1 MNTDTKRSLKFY
13 ASTDGSSIWASKGS
27 HGKKIIVGGTLHFG
41 GLEDNEEGLYGADAE
56 FVFET
61 EGEHG
66 WDTGTLGLIYT
77 DKGFLHDIHTVLKN
91 EGFPYWNE
99 IDYSEQGMQG
109 ENFVH
114 FDVSK
119 RLYKNA
125 KMRGYA

>member
-27 HGKKIIVGGTLHFG
+27 HGKKIIVKGQLHFG
-41 GLEDNEEGLYGADAE
+41 GLEDNNEELYGAEAE
-56 FVFET
+56 FVFKPT
-61 EGEHG
+61 GEHG
-66 WDTGTLGLIYT
+66 WDTSTLGLIYT
-77 DKGFLHDIHTVLKN
+77 DKGFIHDIQTALKSDA
-91 EGFPYWNE
+91 FPYWNE

-109 ENFVH
+109 DNFVH